1 MASIKSVVTLMND
14 GDWIESKDQSPTGI
28 RLIQTGN
35 IGNGEYLD
43 KGNRA
48 KYISEKTF
56 HELDCTEVVPGDI
69 LISRLPD
76 PIGRACIV
84 PHDIGK
90 AITAVDCT
98 IVRLNRHLCNA
109 HYFVYYTQSELYQH
123 RLEQFFAG
131 TTRTRISRKNLEQ
144 IEIPLPAIN
153 IQEQIAAKLDKVTE
167 LISLRKQQIAKLDEL
182 VKARFVEMFGDPEVN
197 LHGFEIKSI
206 GELVSVEPQNGM
218 YKPQSSYVQDGT
230 GTPILRID
238 AFYNG
243 KVTDFHSLKRL
254 TCAKAEIEKYLL
266 HEHDIVINR
275 VNSLEYLG
283 KCAHI
288 VGMYE
293 PTVFESNM
301 MRLHLDD
308 TRANP
313 CFITHLLCSDYVRKQ
328 IMNRAKKAVNQASIN
343 QNDVQSLLVL
353 VPPVVLQHQFA
364 SFVAQTDQ
372 QKLTIQH
379 SLAKLELLK
388 KALMQKYFV

>member
-1 MASIKSVVTLMND
+1 MVRKTVAEINQYEGTTVNPMQFPDQVYELYSVPSFDTEYPEIIAGADIGSSKATVQEGDVLICKINPRINRVWVVKHNTEHPLLASSEWIVVRNPGMDSDYLR
-14 GDWIESKDQSPTGI
+14 WYFSSPTFRTLLNSEVAGI
-28 RLIQTGN
+28 GGSLT
-35 IGNGEYLD
+35 
-43 KGNRA
+43 RA
-48 KYISEKTF
+48 QPKRVAQYT
-56 HELDCTEVVPGDI
+56 VPI
-69 LISRLPD
+69 CP
-76 PIGRACIV
+76 
-84 PHDIGK
+84 
-90 AITAVDCT
+90 
-98 IVRLNRHLCNA
+98 
-109 HYFVYYTQSELYQH
+109 FE
-123 RLEQFFAG
+123 EQQ
-131 TTRTRISRKNLEQ
+131 RISTSLNQVES
-144 IEIPLPAIN
+144 
-153 IQEQIAAKLDKVTE
+153 
-167 LISLRKQQIAKLDEL
+167 LISLRKQQIAKLNEL

-308 TRANP
+308 TRADP

-364 SFVAQTDQ
+364 AFVAQTDQ

-379 SLAKLELLK
+379 SLAQLELLK
-388 KALMQKYFV
+388 KALMQKYFG

>member
-1 MASIKSVVTLMND
+1 MVTKGLCEISSPKQWKTISTDMLTDSGYPVYGANGIIGFYSEYNHESETLLITCRGATCGSLNICVPYSYVNGNAMAIDSLSNEISIKYLYYFLLHRGLDDV
-14 GDWIESKDQSPTGI
+14 ITGSA
-28 RLIQTGN
+28 Q
-35 IGNGEYLD
+35 
-43 KGNRA
+43 
-48 KYISEKTF
+48 
-56 HELDCTEVVPGDI
+56 PQ
-69 LISRLPD
+69 
-76 PIGRACIV
+76 
-84 PHDIGK
+84 
-90 AITAVDCT
+90 
-98 IVRLNRHLCNA
+98 IVR
-109 HYFVYYTQSELYQH
+109 QS
-123 RLEQFFAG
+123 LEKVVVSYPSLTEQNKIVAD
-131 TTRTRISRKNLEQ
+131 LEV
-144 IEIPLPAIN
+144 ADN
-153 IQEQIAAKLDKVTE
+153 

-308 TRANP
+308 TRADP

-364 SFVAQTDQ
+364 AFVAQTDQ

-379 SLAKLELLK
+379 SLAQLELLK
-388 KALMQKYFV
+388 KALMQKYFG